1 MGKILCFIGTE
12 KSLSN
17 IFKYN
22 FFEKLFND
30 EIVIVTTSKIAD
42 QFKSRIKLIS
52 YSSNWSP
59 VDIDTFNLHLLFRNF
74 FTRNNIALNYELRN
88 RVFGPYKIRSIK
100 IALYALKYFKISISR
115 IKWIFLF
122 KNLFKSSH
130 QILLGLRVSGK
141 INQGDY
147 SSLYRILTENKITTA
162 IAITPFRDPK
172 IYDLAQA
179 CHDSNT
185 AIHILT
191 ECWDN
196 VSSGYGIP
204 DNITMLHLWS
214 KQQLQEVSKF
224 YPQYYNKSEI
234 IGSYRRTYSQDF
246 RGKTHSHDNEF
257 NILYLEGYFYENL
270 NYTIN
275 KILEALVE
283 SDLVIKNNKI
293 NLVVRKYPLKRQ
305 SVNLPGE
312 NNWIGPIKLNQC
324 TIDVSESKL
333 SNLNDEYQNTD
344 LVFSELTTAGL
355 EAQFRCI
362 RTYFIGSHASP
373 RFLDSAAGYNFPFA
387 QPIKKSKNFFNLSIK
402 KDFYRL
408 VDSLTNLSVNDLG
421 SYGTLD
427 YLENINF
434 YAEPFDFAKWESLIK
449 DLNE

>member
-1 MGKILCFIGTE
+1 MGKVLCFIGTE

-30 EIVIVTTSKIAD
+30 EIVIATTSKIAE
-42 QFKSRIKLIS
+42 QYKSNIKLIS

-74 FTRNNIALNYELRN
+74 FTRRNKALNYELRN
-88 RVFGPYKIRSIK
+88 RVFGPYKIRSLK
-100 IALYALKYFKISISR
+100 LALYALKYFKISILR
-115 IKWIFLF
+115 IRWTFLF
-122 KNLFKSSH
+122 NNLFKSSH
-130 QILLGLRVSGK
+130 QILLGLRMLGK

-147 SSLYRILTENKITTA
+147 SSLHRILTENKITTA

-179 CHDSNT
+179 CYDSNT
-185 AIHILT
+185 TLHILT

-196 VSSGYGIP
+196 VSSGYGLP
-204 DNITMLHLWS
+204 DHISKLHLWS
-214 KQQLQEVSKF
+214 KQQLQDISKF
-224 YPQYYNKSEI
+224 YPKYNNKSEI

-246 RGKTHSHDNEF
+246 RSSTRLHKNEF
-257 NILYLEGYFYENL
+257 HILYLEGYFYENL

-275 KILEALVE
+275 KVLKAVMK

-305 SVNLPGE
+305 SVNLVEE
-312 NNWIGPIKLNQC
+312 NNWLGSIKMDKC

-333 SNLNDEYQNTD
+333 SDLNDEFQNTD
-344 LVFSELTTAGL
+344 LVVSELTTAGL
-355 EAQFRCI
+355 EAKFRGI
-362 RTYFIGSHASP
+362 RTYFVGSHASP
-373 RFLDSAAGYNFPFA
+373 RFLDSAAGYNFSFA
-387 QPIKKSKNFFNLSIK
+387 QPIKESKNFFNLSIN
-402 KDFYRL
+402 KDFNRL
-408 VDSLTNLSVNDLG
+408 VGSLANLSVNDLG
-421 SYGTLD
+421 GYRTLD

-434 YAEPFDFAKWESLIK
+434 YAEPFDFTKWNSLINE
-449 DLNE
+449 LNE